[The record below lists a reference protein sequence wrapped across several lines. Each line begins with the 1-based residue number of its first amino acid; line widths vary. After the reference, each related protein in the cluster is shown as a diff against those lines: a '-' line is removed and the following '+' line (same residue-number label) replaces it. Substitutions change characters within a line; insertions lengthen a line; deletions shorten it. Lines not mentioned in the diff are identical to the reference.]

1 MESTLA
7 LPNWTPQSPEVPS
20 SSKIK
25 IKHVY
30 RDLSL
35 INAEF
40 GRQSNGS
47 TRRKEKRRQLVC
59 VYHDQL
65 PLPCK
70 GALMDR
76 TTTNCY
82 YVTCFLFFSLQC
94 DTDEIHTCCFTS
106 NGSLFASG
114 PAETETNICIY

>member
-1 MESTLA
+1 MESPLA

-59 VYHDQL
+59 VYRDHL

-76 TTTNCY
+76 TTTSCNY
-82 YVTCFLFFSLQC
+82 C